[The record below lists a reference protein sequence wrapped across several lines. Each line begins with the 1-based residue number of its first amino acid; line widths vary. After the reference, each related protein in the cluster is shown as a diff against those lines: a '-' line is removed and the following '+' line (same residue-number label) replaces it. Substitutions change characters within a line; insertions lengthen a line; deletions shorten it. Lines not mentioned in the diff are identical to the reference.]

1 MFRKI
6 AVIGPGQIGTGIAQ
20 VAAAT
25 GHVVVLNGQSDADLK
40 KSKSTMERNLK
51 QDQNIRR
58 MKAADQKTKIAEIL
72 RYLLCFFLSSV
83 SYNYTVAYHV

>member
-1 MFRKI
+1 MLRKI

-72 RYLLCFFLSSV
+72 RYLLCFF
-83 SYNYTVAYHV
+83 